1 MITLIGSALVVFG
14 LVVTIWS
21 LKTSRDS
28 AALQLTNPRVD
39 GNTGGASNDTFLG
52 TIANAIYRVS
62 PPKRIARL
70 KKVVQMASEPDT
82 YSLERILV
90 LKFAGALTVGFMT
103 FLYFMKNPGLLGIVF
118 MVIGTIGGFVIPEM
132 LVSSRA
138 KTRQDAVRTA
148 LADAIDQL
156 AVTVRAGLSVDS
168 ALMRVSETLR
178 GPLAEEL
185 RRVVQDIKFG
195 VSRSDALHALA
206 ERMDISEL
214 NYFVRALIQADSLGV
229 SVSTTLANQSEQMRI
244 RRRLRSEEKA
254 MKLPVKILAPTLL
267 CILPALMIIVLGPA
281 VIQLMRNLQI

>member
-1 MITLIGSALVVFG
+1 MITLIGSALVAFG
-14 LVVTIWS
+14 LVVAIWS
-21 LKTSRDS
+21 FITSRKS
-28 AALQLTNPRVD
+28 TSLLLIVPQVD
-39 GNTGGASNDTFLG
+39 DKAGGASNDTYLG
-52 TIANAIYRVS
+52 TIAKIFFRIT

-70 KKVVQMASEPDT
+70 NKVVQMASEPGS

-90 LKFAGALTVGFMT
+90 LKFFGAFIVGFMS

-118 MVIGTIGGFVIPEM
+118 MVIGVISGFVLPEM

-138 KTRQDAVRTA
+138 KARQDAVRTA

-156 AVTVRAGLSVDS
+156 AVTVRAGLSVDN
-168 ALMRVSETLR
+168 ALVRVSETLR

-185 RRVVQDIKFG
+185 SRVVQDIQLG
-195 VSRSDALHALA
+195 ISRSDALRKFA

-229 SVSTTLANQSEQMRI
+229 SVSSTLASQSQQMRI

>member
-1 MITLIGSALVVFG
+1 MFSLIGSALVACG
-14 LVVTIWS
+14 VVV
-21 LKTSRDS
+21 
-28 AALQLTNPRVD
+28 AALSITTSSGSTTLQLEDQRAGDNA
-39 GNTGGASNDTFLG
+39 GGASNDTYMG
-52 TIANAIYRVS
+52 AIAKVLFRIS
-62 PPKRIARL
+62 PPQRIARL
-70 KKVVQMASEPDT
+70 KKVVQMVSEPDT

-90 LKFAGALTVGFMT
+90 LKFAGALIAGFFA
-103 FLYFMKNPGLLGIVF
+103 FLYFMKNPGLLGIVS
-118 MVIGTIGGFVIPEM
+118 VAIGTIGGFIVPEM

-138 KTRQDAVRTA
+138 KTRQDAVRAA

-168 ALMRVSETLR
+168 ALVRVSETLR

-185 RRVVQDIKFG
+185 SRVVQDIRFG
-195 VSRSDALHALA
+195 VSRSDALHELA
-206 ERMDISEL
+206 KRMDISEL

-229 SVSTTLANQSEQMRI
+229 SVTTTLTSQSEQMRI

-281 VIQLMRNLQI
+281 VIQLMRNLQV

>member
-1 MITLIGSALVVFG
+1 MITVIGSALVVFG
-14 LVVTIWS
+14 LVFTIWS
-21 LKTSRDS
+21 FGTSRGPT
-28 AALQLTNPRVD
+28 ALQLTNPRVD
-39 GNTGGASNDTFLG
+39 GNAGGASKDTFLG
-52 TIANAIYRVS
+52 TIANAICRVS
-62 PPKRIARL
+62 PPKRIERL
-70 KKVVQMASEPDT
+70 KKVVQMANEPDT

-90 LKFAGALTVGFMT
+90 LKFAGAVTVAFMA

-118 MVIGTIGGFVIPEM
+118 LVIGTIGGFVIPEM

-138 KTRQDAVRTA
+138 KARQDAVRTA

-229 SVSTTLANQSEQMRI
+229 SVSTTLTSQSEQMRI

-254 MKLPVKILAPTLL
+254 MKLPVKILAPTLV

>member
-14 LVVTIWS
+14 LVVTIS
-21 LKTSRDS
+21 SFKTSRKS
-28 AALQLTNPRVD
+28 TALLLTDPRVD
-39 GNTGGASNDTFLG
+39 GHAGGASNDIYLRTLAKMF
-52 TIANAIYRVS
+52 YRVI

-70 KKVVQMASEPDT
+70 NKVVQMAGEPDT

-90 LKFAGALTVGFMT
+90 LKFAGAFIVGFMA

-118 MVIGTIGGFVIPEM
+118 IAIGTICGFVVPEM

-138 KTRQDAVRTA
+138 KARQDSVRTT

-168 ALMRVSETLR
+168 ALVRVSETLR

-185 RRVVQDIKFG
+185 SRVVQDIQFG
-195 VSRSDALHALA
+195 VSRSDALRAFA
-206 ERMDISEL
+206 ERMDIPEL

-229 SVSTTLANQSEQMRI
+229 SVSSTLASQSEQMRI

>member
-1 MITLIGSALVVFG
+1 MISLIGSALVAFG
-14 LVVTIWS
+14 VVIAALSITAS
-21 LKTSRDS
+21 SGST
-28 AALQLTNPRVD
+28 ALQLIDPRVG
-39 GNTGGASNDTFLG
+39 GNSGGASNDTFMG
-52 TIANAIYRVS
+52 SIAKALFRIS
-62 PPKRIARL
+62 PPQRIARL
-70 KKVVQMASEPDT
+70 KKVVQMASELDT

-90 LKFAGALTVGFMT
+90 LKFAGALTAGFFA

-118 MVIGTIGGFVIPEM
+118 VAIGTIGGFIVPEM

-138 KTRQDAVRTA
+138 KARQDAVRAA

-168 ALMRVSETLR
+168 ALVRVSETLR

-185 RRVVQDIKFG
+185 SRVVQDIQFG

-206 ERMDISEL
+206 KRMDISEL

-229 SVSTTLANQSEQMRI
+229 SVTTTLTSQSEQMRI

-281 VIQLMRNLQI
+281 VIQLMRNLQV